1 MALPRTHIPPPRK
14 LWSLVEMLK
23 ARYDLDDEHLA
34 ATAKCTTRT
43 VRSDREHPDKIPLER
58 LLRYLGL
65 ELTGN
70 DIVAAVEYAI
80 ASKENNTR

>member
-14 LWSLVEMLK
+14 LWSIVEMLK
-23 ARYDLDDEHLA
+23 ARYDLDDEQLGA
-34 ATAKCTTRT
+34 RADVSART
-43 VRSDREHPDKIPLER
+43 VRNDRSNPDSIPLGR

-70 DIVAAVEYAI
+70 DVVAAVETAI
-80 ASKENNTR
+80 AIKENNTR